1 MDFLRQDY
9 EGMKI
14 MFLSEP
20 GDGRHP
26 RARSGS
32 TGRAHGRPH
41 HSGSD
46 DPVVPGH
53 TRDDEEPT
61 DDIPSVNVK
70 FDLRRRLADGRG
82 YAQLGVAVFARDE
95 RPGPTEI
102 VTPSYATV
110 DLGAG
115 WRLSESVELR
125 ATVRNLFDSAYPASP
140 DRRAVLAPGINAVI
154 AVVGRVLERRVA
166 ADLP

>member
-1 MDFLRQDY
+1 MQADL
-9 EGMKI
+9 
-14 MFLSEP
+14 
-20 GDGRHP
+20 
-26 RARSGS
+26 
-32 TGRAHGRPH
+32 H
-41 HSGSD
+41 HD
-46 DPVVPGH
+46 
-53 TRDDEEPT
+53 DDEIDDEKDEIPPEPDVQEIVTQDIVEPT
-61 DDIPSVNVK
+61 DDISGVNVK

-115 WRLSESVELR
+115 WRLSKSVELR

-140 DRRAVLAPGINAVI
+140 DRRAVLEPGINAVI
-154 AVVGRVLERRVA
+154 AVVGEF
-166 ADLP
+166 

>member
-1 MDFLRQDY
+1 MARRCHGDIDGGARRYAVLLPSTFFRH
-9 EGMKI
+9 
-14 MFLSEP
+14 EP
-20 GDGRHP
+20 SIHQPNADHFGCRRCELPD
-26 RARSGS
+26 
-32 TGRAHGRPH
+32 
-41 HSGSD
+41 
-46 DPVVPGH
+46 VV
-53 TRDDEEPT
+53 TR
-61 DDIPSVNVK
+61 
-70 FDLRRRLADGRG
+70 R
-82 YAQLGVAVFARDE
+82 QLGVAVFARDE

-154 AVVGRVLERRVA
+154 TVVGEF
-166 ADLP
+166 